1 MNTYEIK
8 GTEYKALNEYE
19 ALKEAY
25 RVADRIEM
33 IGYLGNETWNYTVK
47 FGLYHQIVTV
57 KKISGGLPGAFL
69 SIQEVELM
77 RVEGE
82 WHSLAIWGD
91 TRNQTWIPSCLRV
104 AA

>member
-47 FGLYHQIVTV
+47 FGLYQQVVTV
-57 KKISGGLPGAFL
+57 KKIAGGPMMSMEAA
-69 SIQEVELM
+69 ELM
-77 RVEGE
+77 RFEGE

>member
-33 IGYLGNETWNYTVK
+33 IGYLGNETWNYSVK

-57 KKISGGLPGAFL
+57 KKTAGGPIMSMEAAE
-69 SIQEVELM
+69 SM
-77 RVEGE
+77 RFEGE

-91 TRNQTWIPSCLRV
+91 TRNQTWIPSCLQV